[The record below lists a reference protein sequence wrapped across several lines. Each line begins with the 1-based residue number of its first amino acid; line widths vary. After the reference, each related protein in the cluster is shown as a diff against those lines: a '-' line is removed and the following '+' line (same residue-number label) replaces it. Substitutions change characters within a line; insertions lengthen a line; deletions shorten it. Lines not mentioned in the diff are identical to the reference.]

1 MNHDQITKE
10 TKLHILS
17 LIHCQTAK
25 GKQRQ
30 EKNNFHKLAYVISLV
45 NQQLHT
51 ELFIVK
57 ILSFY
62 QKRDPFPTPS

>member
-1 MNHDQITKE
+1 MI
-10 TKLHILS
+10 KLLRKQNYIYCLS
-17 LIHCQTAK
+17 FTVRL
-25 GKQRQ
+25 QRVNNVKK
-30 EKNNFHKLAYVISLV
+30 KNNFHKLVYVISLV
-45 NQQLHT
+45 NQQLLT